1 VLRRFFGCAMS
12 AAAPVRPAAFATL
25 GIAFRILPYCATV
38 LRNADPSIFA
48 AEGGIAAALFT
59 AARGTAR
66 LGLRIEQRLRDRDA
80 ALAVER
86 GVMDLGVET
95 DLSALQAVD
104 HRELPEGAV
113 TIERPLVQALDGVL
127 KLSLSARCGKR
138 DVLDVVIEIDAL
150 CRYPE
155 RAGDIQGHDA
165 QHTRENGR
173 QVNALR
179 DVGADRRIGIA
190 SCRRPI
196 EQHQTPDMHRR
207 VGRLELQEQR
217 VQRAEMLHRARVK
230 NPRRPDV
237 K

>member
-1 VLRRFFGCAMS
+1 MRDGVAQRRSQHLRRRGWHRRGA
-12 AAAPVRPAAFATL
+12 
-25 GIAFRILPYCATV
+25 
-38 LRNADPSIFA
+38 LR
-48 AEGGIAAALFT
+48 GG
-59 AARGTAR
+59 ARHRAR

-127 KLSLSARCGKR
+127 ELSLSARCGKR
-138 DVLDVVIEIDAL
+138 DALDVVIEIDAL
-150 CRYPE
+150 RRYPE
-155 RAGDIQGHDA
+155 RAGDIQRHEA
-165 QHTRENGR
+165 QHARENGR

-196 EQHQTPDMHRR
+196 EQHEAPHMHRR

-230 NPRRPDV
+230 MVVPLVDEMTIAARCHRDRR
-237 K
+237 